1 MQAPPHKFS
10 TLVRVGYFS
19 RAVLYIVLGLIGLT
33 SAHQLRQGTDG
44 IFLAIRDYPAGTAL
58 LWLMVIGFTFYGL
71 FRLASTALDI
81 EHHGSDR
88 SGWMTRIGHGASGL
102 GHFAL
107 AFTAYGFATY
117 AADNGSGA
125 QDAAAGLLAITLGG
139 TVLGL
144 LGGCFILAGL
154 LQVKEALSGSF
165 MAYVS
170 SHAPR
175 QTRSLGSAGY
185 LARAVVFAIIGW
197 SLIEAGLLGGSAE
210 RVKTLGEAVASL
222 SGSGIWFQLVA
233 LGLLVFGLFSLILAR
248 YRIIPEVNLSA
259 RLRDRQRGAVRW

>member
-1 MQAPPHKFS
+1 MQAPAHKFS
-10 TLVRVGYFS
+10 ALVRLGYFS

-33 SAHQLRQGTDG
+33 SAGELQQGTDG
-44 IFLAIRDYPAGTAL
+44 IFLAIREFTAGTAV
-58 LWLMVIGFTFYGL
+58 LWLMVVGFTFYGL
-71 FRLASTALDI
+71 FRLASTAFDI

-88 SGWMTRIGHGASGL
+88 RGWMARIGHGASAL

-117 AADNGSGA
+117 APDNGSEA
-125 QDAAAGLLAITLGG
+125 QEAAAGLLEVTLGG

-144 LGGCFILAGL
+144 LGVCFIFAGL
-154 LQVKEALSGSF
+154 QQVKEGLSGSF

-170 SHAPR
+170 SQAPE
-175 QTRSLGSAGY
+175 QTRSLGGAGY

-197 SLIEAGLLGGSAE
+197 SLIDAGLLAGDAE
-210 RVKTLGEAVASL
+210 RLKTLGEAVASL

-233 LGLLVFGLFSLILAR
+233 LGLLVFGLFSLILSR
-248 YRIIPEVNLSA
+248 YRIIPELDLKRRVPA
-259 RLRDRQRGAVRW
+259 FRA